1 MEGGDSIVLEE
12 EIDPNYEPTE
22 KEVLE
27 YATWLGMDLE
37 AERDLFWIAREGL
50 KAPLPENWK
59 PCKTTDTE
67 EIYYFNFAT
76 GQSTWDHPCDEFY
89 RNLYEEHKKKRH
101 TKGAQ
106 ETDEKKKAKED
117 VAELLGRKS
126 GGKKKKGA
134 LAKAEPLSGPTLGG
148 KANPLDKKPL
158 PGLSGRL
165 GSLGSSGLGGGGGLK
180 PVAGLGPLKSEAK
193 DLGGLDSA
201 ADDFKGNELAKPLSR
216 TPLGSALGKKPL
228 LSSSSTATMGTGV
241 TKVNADAGF
250 EEKRERLA
258 QNHAEKLR
266 EIQNTHDSD
275 VEALRKKLKA
285 QLEDVQDA
293 EEMKLK
299 QLKRELDKKKNDLE
313 NQFDREENALQRS
326 RKDQLKRLE
335 AENETAL
342 SHKKEDL
349 EREFKSETDKLRLK
363 HEAKKREIQE
373 NSEQEKKQ
381 LTDKMKT
388 LFGEKKD
395 AIQLATELKADV
407 ERLQDQQKTLEQ
419 ELATVGREKD
429 TLLRDKEAVE
439 KELNSA
445 QRDVQALQKQL
456 SDVNRSDSSNAPPQV
471 CTKCSA
477 LEDQV
482 ASREGECAAA
492 QSEVDKLQKELTMAR
507 KESEDAKREK
517 DKLVKTL
524 RDQEAAL
531 KQDTTAL
538 EGTLSSL
545 KAESSE
551 LRAKCA
557 SLQSEIDAVGQGQSS
572 SPTESTRQVEALR
585 KQLAATQAEVSST
598 KNELSDLQDQ
608 HAVVLTTNT
617 QIKEQLMKESNE
629 RKILREQLD
638 SKTEE
643 EAAVGKSQQQ
653 LQALQ
658 QQFGT
663 ELRARK
669 EQEDAC
675 DALRSDV
682 SALEQAKRKLEAK
695 VSQLESDRLQIH
707 ASVPDNSKEKE
718 RLADLEMEIS
728 RLEDQQSSLEQ
739 ELRTLGT
746 EKETLLHEKDSAETQ
761 CRLGQREIEDL
772 RQQLT
777 EISRRDSSLAEN
789 KCTQCSVWEAQVSSL
804 KRECSQTH
812 TEVEKVWKEL
822 AELRQEAEARTRAE
836 RETASLQQNMD
847 DAAKTFQDQETLL
860 KREISALRQK
870 LITVEAESSEL
881 KSKCEFLQAEKDI
894 ANQRELDTLSSA
906 SVAREQQKTL
916 ERQLAASQAEVA
928 STKSELHEL
937 QKQHTSLQSTNAQTK
952 EQLTKELNEKK
963 ELYGKLDSQTEEL
976 TQRLATTTEK
986 HQQQIQLLQQQ
997 LESESRA
1004 RREREYACDT
1014 LRKELH
1020 ALEQAKRKVDAQL
1033 GQLESDKRH
1042 LESEKSMLALRLDEM
1057 NITRKRDEKSVMSVE
1072 EALSDK
1078 KLEAEQLRAN
1088 LKVEEVD
1095 KEHLE
1100 ARLKALNQDL
1110 EQLQAKMHQL
1120 EAEYESE
1127 RTRSRSIE
1135 KERDT
1140 ASKRQQSL
1148 VDELESSQRKHRAL
1162 STEVSELQS
1171 QLGKSKTNEQAAASK
1186 VEQSAQKLGQL
1197 EQQVERDGFAMK
1209 MKLQQAEVEHETVLH
1224 AKERAEMQLQAR
1236 EKELVAAKDDI
1247 TRRESEIESLQA
1259 RVKSLLTDKEQV
1271 QAALLNANMANVAS
1285 ASGTRES
1292 AKSMNASTD
1301 VMLVKLQLAD
1311 ANRTELELHLA
1322 DISSELEN
1330 STRRCVSL
1338 EARCRDQSVEM
1349 ESLHVEVASLRSA
1362 SQKMHLSALES
1373 LPLVERLEYEH
1384 KKQTLRSD
1392 FLNQLRDFQEREEQ
1406 ALVRHKARLRAQYER
1421 HLGDLVAELEKMR
1434 QQRLEQEEALSL
1446 QMIRQIRQGRD
1457 LKRNEAK
1464 RQVREELKQ
1473 FEQELHE
1480 RKARDLEIISKAIER
1495 EEDELGARLRE
1506 IRQVAREEELAKQQ
1520 TSSPGYGKAEE
1531 EAPVSPGQLNNRRN
1545 TMQSRQ
1551 PESLHGDDDED
1562 PEARKRAKT
1571 SNQMNRSGHHHKRDT
1586 MTTYQKWK
1594 HRLQE
1599 EIDLVVN
1606 ARTLV
1611 TNQRQGLTKQAQ
1623 QLKASKNEWKRNS
1636 RSSGAN
1642 PIQQEVK
1649 RMHDENMANWSE
1661 GMRKLRKQE
1670 AWVKQR
1676 EQKLAKMKRTVGRL
1690 RRGHTYTRDNNLSG
1704 GPSDSSSDE
1713 DDWSDFSNQSE
1724 LASTLEELGRLE
1736 GELASDP
1743 GRFSKGFPREVDDR
1757 FSGGGEFHSG
1767 YQVPPSYAI
1776 QREGA
1781 YRYPFSSP
1789 LGHFTPRR
1797 AIHSAGD
1804 LAGPDMRWIR
1814 SQRTGFGLRGNHR
1827 FEIAPGTPG
1836 ASHADQ
1842 VYQQKISRWAKGR
1855 EKVQHAATNHAT
1867 WLSGLCE
1874 ELKEYG
1880 AKYTRVDGES
1890 EDTCGGARF
1899 AQQEG
1904 EDYGI

>member
-50 KAPLPENWK
+50 KARGVMEFRSLLVADKLYGRCLFHCGLPQCAGSASRELEAMQDNGHGRNLLFQLCHWPK
-59 PCKTTDTE
+59 
-67 EIYYFNFAT
+67 
-76 GQSTWDHPCDEFY
+76 HFY

-373 NSEQEKKQ
+373 NSEQEEKQ

-456 SDVNRSDSSNAPPQV
+456 SDVNRSDSSNAPL
-471 CTKCSA
+471 KC
-477 LEDQV
+477 DQV

-531 KQDTTAL
+531 KQETTAL

-643 EAAVGKSQQQ
+643 EAAQQ

-707 ASVPDNSKEKE
+707 ASVPDNSEEKE

-836 RETASLQQNMD
+836 RETASLQQKMD

-870 LITVEAESSEL
+870 LSTVEAESSEL

-894 ANQRELDTLSSA
+894 ANQRESDTLSSA

-1088 LKVEEVD
+1088 LKVWRSGAATGED
-1095 KEHLE
+1095 
-1100 ARLKALNQDL
+1100 AS
-1110 EQLQAKMHQL
+1110 L

-1236 EKELVAAKDDI
+1236 EKDKGRI

-1330 STRRCVSL
+1330 STRRCASL

-1392 FLNQLRDFQEREEQ
+1392 FLNSCVISRNEKSRRWFDTK
-1406 ALVRHKARLRAQYER
+1406 LVYVLKDAATAPGTGGSAVLT
-1421 HLGDLVAELEKMR
+1421 DDP
-1434 QQRLEQEEALSL
+1434 
-1446 QMIRQIRQGRD
+1446 QIRQGRD

-1520 TSSPGYGKAEE
+1520 TSPLATVKPRRRHHGE
-1531 EAPVSPGQLNNRRN
+1531 EACEDEQPDESFWSSPQ
-1545 TMQSRQ
+1545 
-1551 PESLHGDDDED
+1551 E
-1562 PEARKRAKT
+1562 
-1571 SNQMNRSGHHHKRDT
+1571 GHK
-1586 MTTYQKWK
+1586 TTYQKWK

-1724 LASTLEELGRLE
+1724 LASTLEELERLE

-1743 GRFSKGFPREVDDR
+1743 GRFSKGFPREVGDR

-1814 SQRTGFGLRGNHR
+1814 SQRAGFGLRGNHR

-1880 AKYTRVDGES
+1880 AKYTRVDGNRKTHAVVHDYYRPHLRLQVYHCNS
-1890 EDTCGGARF
+1890 DHGV
-1899 AQQEG
+1899 G
-1904 EDYGI
+1904 ENE